1 MIDEDDFIA
10 ISTLQHYSYC
20 PRQCALIHQ
29 EQSFSENI
37 HTLRGRRVHEKVDTA
52 GSHLEDG
59 IRTETALPLVSEQL
73 GLSGIA
79 DLVEVLPDGTLRP
92 VEYKHGRRKESLHD
106 DLQVAAQAICLE
118 EMTGKTI
125 TEGIIYHHSS
135 RRRRSVPMTSALRSM
150 VQETVEAVRAMLKS
164 GRLPPPIEDFAKCR
178 ECSLQDICQPALI
191 KAAHQHHDMAQ
202 TLFNP
207 EDEEI

>member
-59 IRTETALPLVSEQL
+59 IRIETALPLVSEQL

-79 DLVEVLPDGTLRP
+79 DLVEVLPDGMLRP
-92 VEYKHGRRKESLHD
+92 IEYKHGRRKESLHD

-135 RRRRSVPMTSALRSM
+135 RRRRSVPMTSTLRSL
-150 VQETVEAVRAMLKS
+150 VRETVEAVRDMLKS
-164 GRLPPPIEDFAKCR
+164 GHLPPPIEDFAKCR

-207 EDEEI
+207 EDEET